1 MKQTDES
8 KNYFS
13 DEIKYNDMMGE
24 KHKKLCRLLN
34 YFEHFLAFVSA
45 VRGCVSISASAS
57 LVVIPVNVVI
67 SAVWLKNWRLT
78 SGIKNY
84 VIIEEKGNKA

>member
-24 KHKKLCRLLN
+24 KHKKLCS
-34 YFEHFLAFVSA
+34 F
-45 VRGCVSISASAS
+45 
-57 LVVIPVNVVI
+57 
-67 SAVWLKNWRLT
+67 
-78 SGIKNY
+78 
-84 VIIEEKGNKA
+84 